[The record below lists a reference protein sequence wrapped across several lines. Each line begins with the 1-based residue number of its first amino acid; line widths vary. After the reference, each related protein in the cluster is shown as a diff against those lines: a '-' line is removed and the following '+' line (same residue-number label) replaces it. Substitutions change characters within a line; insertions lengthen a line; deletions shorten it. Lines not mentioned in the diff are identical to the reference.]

1 MKKLLFRLTA
11 CAIALLAAAAITACG
26 DSNRKNDKPTE
37 SATESQ
43 MSDAAVDEDLA
54 NVIEHAGTVG
64 EGTAGSSLKQA
75 IIAHDLAALAAEKGY
90 TEEDIAKLKSTFEAT
105 LESMDENAKSSVH
118 SVFSNGV
125 FPMLDKTIA
134 DGNLDEYQGLLE
146 DAGVSGDWDKILQT
160 PGLADSYNSIKSAY
174 LALDDSKN

>member
-54 NVIEHAGTVG
+54 NVIEHAGKKACVQ
-64 EGTAGSSLKQA
+64 KYV
-75 IIAHDLAALAAEKGY
+75 D
-90 TEEDIAKLKSTFEAT
+90 T
-105 LESMDENAKSSVH
+105 LNNCVNHTGK
-118 SVFSNGV
+118 
-125 FPMLDKTIA
+125 
-134 DGNLDEYQGLLE
+134 
-146 DAGVSGDWDKILQT
+146 
-160 PGLADSYNSIKSAY
+160 
-174 LALDDSKN
+174 